1 MTNVWMIRL
10 GKYGENEPRALQDGK
25 LATGWDLSRELET
38 CSSREEIL
46 AYLEPCYPSQK
57 QGTIQNWAVQINQL
71 KHQVEP
77 NDLVVLPLKTSGEIA
92 IGRVKGGFMMV
103 DGKHPGREVIWL
115 VTDLP
120 RQAVKQDL
128 LYSLGASQTI
138 CRISRNNAADRFAEL
153 ARSRRDPG
161 PSLARHMPTMN
172 KGDAAEGEDAEV
184 DVQLDLAEIA
194 RQQIE
199 EHISANFAGHEF
211 THLIAAILEA
221 QGYRTEVTLPGAD
234 RGIDIVAGKGALGFD
249 SPRLVVQVKSGDIVG
264 DQPTLQSLIGSVQ
277 DAHADQGLLVCWS
290 GFKSTVRSRINELYF
305 RIRLWGREEV
315 LDELFD
321 VFDDLSDEMKAK
333 LRLQRMWAV
342 VPEEA

>member
-1 MTNVWMIRL
+1 MTNVWLIRL
-10 GKYGENEPRALQDGK
+10 GKYGESEARALQDGQ
-25 LATGWDLSRELET
+25 LATGWELSRELEA
-38 CSSREEIL
+38 CASKDDIL
-46 AYLEPCYPSQK
+46 AYLEPHYPSQK
-57 QGTIQNWAVQINQL
+57 QGTLQNWAVQLNQL
-71 KHQVEP
+71 KHQVKLG
-77 NDLVVLPLKTSGEIA
+77 DLVVVPLKTTKDIA
-92 IGRVKGGFMMV
+92 IGKVTSDFFMV
-103 DGKHPGREVIWL
+103 DGKHPGRTVTWL

-128 LYSLGASQTI
+128 LFSLGASQTV
-138 CRISRNNAADRFAEL
+138 CRVSRNNAADRFAEL

-161 PSLARHMPTMN
+161 PSLARLVQSQGRPDEED
-172 KGDAAEGEDAEV
+172 GSDEAE
-184 DVQLDLAEIA
+184 VQLDLAEIA

-211 THLIAAILEA
+211 THLIADILEA
-221 QGYRTEVTLPGAD
+221 QGYRTEVSPPGTD

-290 GFKSTVRSRINELYF
+290 GFKTTVRSRINELYF
-305 RIRLWGREEV
+305 RIRLWGRDEV

-321 VFDDLSDEMKAK
+321 VYDDLSDEMKAK

-342 VPEEA
+342 VPEEG

>member
-1 MTNVWMIRL
+1 MTNVWLIRL
-10 GKYGENEPRALQDGK
+10 GKYGESEARALQDGQ
-25 LATGWDLSRELET
+25 LATGWELSRELES
-38 CSSREEIL
+38 CASKEDIL
-46 AYLEPCYPSQK
+46 TYLEPHYPGQK
-57 QGTIQNWAVQINQL
+57 QGTLQNWAVQLNQL
-71 KHQVEP
+71 KHQVKQG
-77 NDLVVLPLKTSGEIA
+77 DLVVVPLKTTKDIA
-92 IGRVKGGFMMV
+92 IGKVTSDFLMV
-103 DGKHPGREVIWL
+103 DGKHPGRAVTWL

-128 LYSLGASQTI
+128 LFSLGASQTV
-138 CRISRNNAADRFAEL
+138 CRVSRNNAADRFAEL

-161 PSLARHMPTMN
+161 PSLARHVPIQG
-172 KGDAAEGEDAEV
+172 KPSEDEGGDDA

-221 QGYRTEVTLPGAD
+221 QGYRTEVSLPGAD

-321 VFDDLSDEMKAK
+321 VYDDLSDEMKAK

-342 VPEEA
+342 VPEEG